1 MGKPPRTDNESDNYV
16 DNDHLATAG
25 RKLYLAAFAADG
37 FMDMAV
43 RELTDKI
50 VSSETQA
57 VIESE
62 SRKIPF
68 RMTPVILANEP
79 NARAREELEAKR
91 QEVLKELNPL
101 RKERIE
107 RLHSLAGDLGYG
119 NYRLL
124 YANIKGLDLDAPSD
138 KMEEFLDETES
149 VYTPPEGS
157 ISISGYATQRSAV
170 MIFHTFSEG

>member
-1 MGKPPRTDNESDNYV
+1 MSLTITWTMII
-16 DNDHLATAG
+16 LAAAG

-124 YANIKGLDLDAPSD
+124 YANINRPGLRCPIRQDGGILGRDGKCLHAP
-138 KMEEFLDETES
+138 
-149 VYTPPEGS
+149 PGEGS
-157 ISISGYATQRSAV
+157 ISLSGYAAQRRLPS
-170 MIFHTFSEG
+170 